1 MINIH
6 VHVQVHTVHT
16 YVHCY
21 YTIQTVSI
29 VTCTPL
35 VIIPASF
42 RLSQYVHQKFIG
54 PSQPREGGWHGELS
68 LELGLPGF
76 IEVQQVI
83 DLQATLLCILHH
95 LSHLGVAGLLLHIG
109 QQLAHPP
116 LQEQSDH

>member
-1 MINIH
+1 MYTLYI
-6 VHVQVHTVHT
+6 HT
-16 YVHCY
+16 YVYCY

-29 VTCTPL
+29 L
-35 VIIPASF
+35 YMLHAHHWSSFIPASF

-54 PSQPREGGWHGELS
+54 PSQSREGGWHGELS